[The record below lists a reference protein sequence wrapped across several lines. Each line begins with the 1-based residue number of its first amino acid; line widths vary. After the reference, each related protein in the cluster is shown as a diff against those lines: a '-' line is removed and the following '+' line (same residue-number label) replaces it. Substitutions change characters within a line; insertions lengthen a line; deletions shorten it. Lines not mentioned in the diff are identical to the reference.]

1 MNEFVRNP
9 EWKSITVKAI
19 VLQVML
25 AVIIFFYMSYQVSQ
39 INKAVVNQNAALIGY
54 VLKQAPQLENEI
66 IHFITQGAQED
77 EIVEGKRSLAQYEYK
92 EDMPVNDQPV
102 LSDNAL
108 PMKTATQVLLYSI
121 PLLLLLGWE
130 YRKIFNKIRT
140 ITFAAEQVVE
150 HQFDQPLPENDEGDF
165 GALGRN
171 FNAMAERLH
180 NSLRQLQQEK
190 MFLRNLL
197 SDISHQL
204 KTPLATLIVFN
215 ENLLNDPHMKE
226 EMRTKFLDR
235 GRQQLE
241 RMEWLIISL
250 LKMARVEAGAITFLI
265 ERVRVREMI
274 DHAVHSL
281 RMLSE
286 QRKQK
291 IHIHGGEDMYVWAD
305 EEWLT
310 EALINLIKNALEHT
324 PLEGGIDVILEKNS
338 LFQTVIIRDQGEGI
352 SPEDLPH
359 IFERFYRGR
368 RTTKPQ
374 SLGIGLSLS
383 KSIIEEQGGMITVVS
398 QLGLGTEFRVS
409 FNKWDSRGS
418 LQ

>member
-25 AVIIFFYMSYQVSQ
+25 AVLMFFFMNYQVSQ
-39 INKAVVNQNAALIGY
+39 INKAMVNQNAALIGY
-54 VLKQAPQLENEI
+54 VLKLAPQLENEI

-77 EIVEGKRSLAQYEYK
+77 EIVAGKRSLAQYAYT

-108 PMKTATQVLLYSI
+108 PFKTAAQVLLFSI
-121 PLLLLLGWE
+121 PFLLLLGWE
-130 YRKIFNKIRT
+130 YRKIFDKIRA

-150 HQFDQPLPENDEGDF
+150 RQFDQPLPENDEGDF
-165 GALGRN
+165 GTLGRN

-190 MFLRNLL
+190 TFLRNLL

-204 KTPLATLIVFN
+204 KTPLAALIVFN

-235 GRQQLE
+235 SRLQLE

-250 LKMARVEAGAITFLI
+250 LKLARVEAGAITFQK

-286 QRKQK
+286 QKKQQ
-291 IHIHGGEDMYVWAD
+291 IHIHGGEAMYVWAD

-324 PLEGGIDVILEKNS
+324 PLEGAIDVILEENS
-338 LFQTVIIRDQGEGI
+338 VFQTVIIRDRGEGI
-352 SPEDLPH
+352 SSEDLPH
-359 IFERFYRGR
+359 IFERFYSGR
-368 RTTKPQ
+368 STEKPQ

-398 QLGLGTEFRVS
+398 QLGIGTEFRIS
-409 FNKWDSRGS
+409 FNKGERRGS

>member
-39 INKAVVNQNAALIGY
+39 INKAVVNQNAALVGY

-77 EIVEGKRSLAQYEYK
+77 EIVEGKRSLAQYAYK

-108 PMKTATQVLLYSI
+108 PMKTAAQVLLYSI

-130 YRKIFNKIRT
+130 YRKIFNKIQG
-140 ITFAAEQVVE
+140 ITFAAEQIVE

-291 IHIHGGEDMYVWAD
+291 IHIQGGEDMYVWAD

-310 EALINLIKNALEHT
+310 EALINLIKIALEHT
-324 PLEGGIDVILEKNS
+324 PLEGGINVILEKNS

-383 KSIIEEQGGMITVVS
+383 KSIIEEQGGIITVVS

-409 FNKWDSRGS
+409 FNKWDRRGS